1 MRKPGILQ
9 SSPRPEPPLE
19 LTVRVGCVVSYQ
31 AEWPAPILLLLKPH
45 LDLRQSILEEQL
57 MFGSGLPTEPLVD
70 SHGNVVYR
78 TILAPGVNE
87 IRHDAIFSVPSR
99 PDNDGLPTAPVPIE
113 RLPVEVLRYTL
124 PSRYCDSDKLMNFA
138 WQQFGHLPHGVA
150 RVHAT
155 CDWVHANIEYRYGW
169 GNPTTSAADVLAQ
182 GYGVCRDFAHL
193 AVALCRAFNL
203 PTRYVS
209 GHLPDIGVIDPGT
222 GMDFHAY
229 CEVFLGGSWHTFDP
243 RNNRTMPR
251 IGRIKIAHGLDAVDC
266 ALSTTFGQA
275 ILTNF
280 EVWAYQIRRSEVRV
294 GDPIDLSKRLD
305 GTTTVQLVA

>member
-1 MRKPGILQ
+1 MIDTQQVKQYL
-9 SSPRPEPPLE
+9 SSPLPEPPLD

-31 AEWPAPILLLLKPH
+31 AERRAPILLLLKPH
-45 LDLRQSILEEQL
+45 LDLRQGILEEQL
-57 MFGSGLPTEPLVD
+57 TFGPGLSTERLVD

-78 TILAPGVNE
+78 MILVLGSNE

-99 PDNDGLPTAPVPIE
+99 RDNDGLPTAPVPIE

-150 RVHAT
+150 RVQAT

-169 GNPTTSAADVLAQ
+169 GNPTISAADVLAQ

-193 AVALCRAFNL
+193 VVALCRAFNL

-209 GHLPDIGVIDPGT
+209 GHLPDIGVMDRYNRLFCGRLSRSHAVSGAAAEPGVAPSPR
-222 GMDFHAY
+222 DLAPR
-229 CEVFLGGSWHTFDP
+229 CPPEVQARPAFL
-243 RNNRTMPR
+243 
-251 IGRIKIAHGLDAVDC
+251 
-266 ALSTTFGQA
+266 
-275 ILTNF
+275 
-280 EVWAYQIRRSEVRV
+280 
-294 GDPIDLSKRLD
+294 
-305 GTTTVQLVA
+305 